1 MLCLRGGNI
10 SSLLK
15 IGGWMLYSQELI
27 KCTPRCK
34 KSTVFVN
41 VGSEKSTDEE
51 GPVKDLSGSKATVNM
66 GVCR

>member
-1 MLCLRGGNI
+1 
-10 SSLLK
+10 
-15 IGGWMLYSQELI
+15 MLYSQELI